1 MTAVGETVHSF
12 EHVERVLR
20 TAAFLAEQEK
30 ADLELVQ
37 IGALLHDIGWVVGQ
51 PHHENGAE
59 LADEI
64 LKEMD
69 YPEERREKVVKIVL
83 HHDLDFRDKLETLE
97 ERIVWDAD
105 KIDILGILG
114 IVRTFHWLG
123 KSSFVSVI
131 RGAFE
136 KLTAIYPQ
144 LNTKTAKA
152 IAEERHKQTLTL
164 LAALKEELSLRDLR
178 LFSRS
183 SSQRAE
189 STKEYP
195 DSCYH

>member
-1 MTAVGETVHSF
+1 VSSTIEILEGVVRERMAVLGETVHSF
-12 EHVERVLR
+12 EHVGRVLR
-20 TAAFLAEQEK
+20 TATFLAEQEK

-37 IGALLHDIGWVVGQ
+37 VGALLHDIGWVVGQ

-59 LADEI
+59 LANEI
-64 LKEMD
+64 LKEIG
-69 YPEERREKVVKIVL
+69 YPEERRERVVKIVL

-123 KSSFVSVI
+123 KSSFASVV

-152 IAEERHKQTLTL
+152 IAEERHKETLTL
-164 LAALKEELSLRDLR
+164 LVALREELSLRDLQ
-178 LFSRS
+178 LFSRPS
-183 SSQRAE
+183 
-189 STKEYP
+189 
-195 DSCYH
+195 

>member
-136 KLTAIYPQ
+136 KLTAIHPQ

>member
-1 MTAVGETVHSF
+1 
-12 EHVERVLR
+12 
-20 TAAFLAEQEK
+20 
-30 ADLELVQ
+30 
-37 IGALLHDIGWVVGQ
+37 
-51 PHHENGAE
+51 
-59 LADEI
+59 
-64 LKEMD
+64 MD

-123 KSSFVSVI
+123 KSSFVSVV

-183 SSQRAE
+183 SSQRTE